1 MQHALC
7 LESDL
12 GKFIVDDVDGAPKT
26 IQQQSF
32 QFGNGST
39 APTTMTYPVR
49 TTGYYCVGITSLASN
64 DVSVPGK
71 VSAGA
76 FRGHI
81 DFHNRFAGFLPAAE
95 HPKVY
100 VYFALTVLYGALA
113 CWWMLLCYKH
123 REQLVTVQH
132 FVTGTMLFLVVEMA
146 LQWLFYEY
154 CNTHPIDLLHIES
167 VDGQA
172 SATAMARFLLVLV
185 NVLDAARNSL
195 SFFLLLIVAMGYG
208 VVRPVIGPAITR
220 VRVLTALHFF
230 FGVLYAVGL
239 VLLLIDS
246 KGAWIFMFV
255 FPLIITLTIF
265 LVWTLLSLRATIVH
279 LTEKRQTHK
288 CAMFQRL
295 YLILAGAVIAVNAF
309 FFASAFLVALSGSA
323 DFSTNSWKYR
333 WIMLDGWLAVLYF
346 VVFTLIAW
354 LWRPTGQNMRL
365 AVCCAMRR

>member
-1 MQHALC
+1 MTRYAVVHGPR
-7 LESDL
+7 S
-12 GKFIVDDVDGAPKT
+12 GRRGA
-26 IQQQSF
+26 
-32 QFGNGST
+32 G
-39 APTTMTYPVR
+39 
-49 TTGYYCVGITSLASN
+49 
-64 DVSVPGK
+64 
-71 VSAGA
+71 
-76 FRGHI
+76 
-81 DFHNRFAGFLPAAE
+81 
-95 HPKVY
+95 
-100 VYFALTVLYGALA
+100 
-113 CWWMLLCYKH
+113 
-123 REQLVTVQH
+123 
-132 FVTGTMLFLVVEMA
+132 VTGEMVVHQLRSHGHQVHQVETSSLSMAREASRLAVADGVDVLVAVGGDGVVQLAANAAAGSDTA
-146 LQWLFYEY
+146 LGVIPSGTGNDNARSLGIPLDAEKAVHVLLAGQRRR
-154 CNTHPIDLLHIES
+154 IDLLHIES

-365 AVCCAMRR
+365 AVCCATRR